1 MAQTNILS
9 EGQKRQQAEL
19 AYRNTPEYKKLQEI
33 KDKEM
38 PININILKYVAGR
51 LGKEGMGEFFKVSNQ
66 TNRQGPRYEDVG
78 GFQTLNS
85 VKKRIDYD
93 TNYLFNNIP
102 PTWPKDMYPGYVE
115 LLNKKRE
122 LYSLPPFIVPKV
134 KVAESGNKKPGFSR
148 TFIIMS
154 ILGLILLLISIYLL
168 FFRRS
173 KNTAFGRRSRFG
185 RRR

>member
-51 LGKEGMGEFFKVSNQ
+51 IGKDRMGEFFKLSQ
-66 TNRQGPRYEDVG
+66 QSNRQAPRYEDVG

-93 TNYLFNNIP
+93 TNYDFNNFP
-102 PTWPKDMYPGYVE
+102 PNWPKDMYPGFVE

-122 LYSLPPFIVPKV
+122 LYSLPPFILPRK
-134 KVAESGNKKPGFSR
+134 KAESGSKKPGFSR
-148 TFIIMS
+148 TFMIMS

-168 FFRRS
+168 FFRPS